1 MLVGCTEDSGGAPPC
16 TPLAGYDID
25 PCEPGTGTISK
36 SQGSGA
42 FMEDQP
48 FSLRLFLDNGA
59 FAKHI
64 VLRGTY
70 LPDTVR
76 CEGKSYTRLPKHPEG
91 GDEGLRVNCFAD
103 IRVNEYFLGSGPT
116 SLTVVALSWP
126 SFFVFN
132 EADTEL
138 AARNLESV
146 LVEGGWLVPL
156 HVPPGGIGGREKVM
170 LLGPARDYAFE
181 AWQIFQTL
189 DLERQSDDTVK
200 IVHPHLDYW
209 QRQENYETLYQSNVE
224 WTPAQFTKAIVAA
237 DATRREDYDGRS
249 GDDSR
254 DPMLVTNAANLR
266 DIHVETGNV
275 NHPDGPPAPPPP
287 ACGLAVPDYIDNP
300 GLMRDCFALLAAKD
314 TLRGTGTLN
323 WSVDE
328 AIADWDGVTVAGTP
342 QRVTKL
348 ELANK
353 SLTGS
358 IPASLG
364 KLDLTTLKLADNSLT
379 GCIPV
384 ALRDVPTNDLDDL
397 ARLPPCP

>member
-1 MLVGCTEDSGGAPPC
+1 
-16 TPLAGYDID
+16 
-25 PCEPGTGTISK
+25 
-36 SQGSGA
+36 
-42 FMEDQP
+42 MEDQP
-48 FSLRLFLDNGA
+48 FGLRLLLGNGA

-76 CEGKSYTRLPKHPEG
+76 CEGKSYTRLPKHPQG
-91 GDEGLRVNCFAD
+91 GHEALRVNCFVD

-138 AARNLESV
+138 ATRNLESV
-146 LVEGGWLVPL
+146 LVEGGYLGGAEVPQRRHRRQGEGHASRACTGL
-156 HVPPGGIGGREKVM
+156 RFRGM
-170 LLGPARDYAFE
+170 A
-181 AWQIFQTL
+181 
-189 DLERQSDDTVK
+189 DLPDPRPERQSDDTVK
-200 IVHPHLDYW
+200 IVHRDLDYW

-249 GDDSR
+249 GDDAR

-266 DIHVETGNV
+266 DIHVETGNFS
-275 NHPDGPPAPPPP
+275 HPDGPPAPPPP
-287 ACGLAVPDYIDNP
+287 ACGLAVPDHTSNP
-300 GLMRDCFALLAAKD
+300 GLRRDCFALLDLKD

-323 WSVDE
+323 WSVDTT
-328 AIADWDGVTVAGTP
+328 IADWDGVTVAGTP

-348 ELANK
+348 ELANR

-364 KLDLTTLKLADNSLT
+364 KLDLTTLKLAGNSLT
-379 GCIPV
+379 GCIPL

-397 ARLPPCP
+397 GLPDCS

>member
-16 TPLAGYDID
+16 TPLEGYDID
-25 PCEPGTGTISK
+25 PCEPGTGTISHAM
-36 SQGSGA
+36 GDEGYV
-42 FMEDQP
+42 EDQP
-48 FSLRLFLDNGA
+48 YDLRSYLGNGT
-59 FAKHI
+59 FGKHL

-70 LPDTVR
+70 LPNTVR
-76 CEGKSYTRLPKHPEG
+76 CEGDNYRRAPKHSRG
-91 GDEGLRVNCFAD
+91 GYEGLKVNCFAD

-116 SLTVVALSWP
+116 SLTVVALSYA
-126 SFFVFN
+126 SLFVFD
-132 EADTEL
+132 EARTE
-138 AARNLESV
+138 ASIRTLESV
-146 LVEGGWLVPL
+146 LVQGGGAGGIS
-156 HVPPGGIGGREKVM
+156 VPPGGIGGREKVM
-170 LLGPARDYAFE
+170 LLGPATDYAVE
-181 AWQIFQTL
+181 AWQVFLTF
-189 DLERQSDDTVK
+189 DLKRQDDGTVRV
-200 IVHPHLDYW
+200 VHPDLDYW
-209 QRQENYETLYQSNVE
+209 QLQENYETEFRSNVE